1 MGKFTKTE
9 NEKKLISA
17 IKNGGKTWSE
27 LEKILPKKTVSRYLE
42 RFTDLGVIYQDSE
55 DKRYYHISRRTIEK
69 SPKYIEHSLNIVA
82 ELGKIPFV
90 GINFNYAVTYSP
102 PSFPDVK
109 IDSLYHPKASI
120 IISGAEN
127 EVMRKAALE
136 HLKTGYHKLYDYE
149 HKLEMMQPQLCEK
162 LKERGIPIGSVV
174 DPEDPVIKSLFDD
187 YYRLRKEFAGKLAE
201 LKAQL
206 SYAPSRLKGEC
217 FICHNE

>member
-69 SPKYIEHSLNIVA
+69 SPKYIEHSLNIA
-82 ELGKIPFV
+82 NELEKIPYV
-90 GINFNYAVTYSP
+90 GIAVSYGNFHAIGSETKP
-102 PSFPDVK
+102 R
-109 IDSLYHPKASI
+109 IEI
-120 IISGAEN
+120 IRADN
-127 EVMRKAALE
+127 EVLMKATLE

-149 HKLEMMQPQLCEK
+149 HKLEKMQPQLCEK
-162 LKERGIPIGSVV
+162 LKERGMPIGSEV

-206 SYAPSRLKGEC
+206 SYDPSRLKGDC
-217 FICHNE
+217 YICHNE